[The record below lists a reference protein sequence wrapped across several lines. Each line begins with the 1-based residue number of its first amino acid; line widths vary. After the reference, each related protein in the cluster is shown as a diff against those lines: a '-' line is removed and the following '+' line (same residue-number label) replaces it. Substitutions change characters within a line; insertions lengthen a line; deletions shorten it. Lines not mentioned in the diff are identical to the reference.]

1 MNTKK
6 KKTSVKYFLLMTS
19 VLQLSLVYNYDRHVT
34 SLCWKN
40 KLLNNGI
47 MKNVYLNKD
56 DKDLIMHIY
65 LIFL

>member
-1 MNTKK
+1 M
-6 KKTSVKYFLLMTS
+6 KYFLLMTDS
-19 VLQLSLVYNYDRHVT
+19 VLQLSLVYNYDLYVT

-40 KLLNNGI
+40 KLLNNKI

>member
-1 MNTKK
+1 M
-6 KKTSVKYFLLMTS
+6 KYFLLMTS
-19 VLQLSLVYNYDRHVT
+19 VLQLSLVYNYDRYVML
-34 SLCWKN
+34 LCWKN